1 MNGRA
6 LSLTANTEGEKDG
19 RAGRNAILQRSLFK
33 STLSIQ
39 YIFYITWLTSLQ
51 FSDSSRLKFC
61 SLIDNLLIPNFLKIS
76 KFKILRDT
84 SATFPVIPS
93 LNISSRLEQTVSSW
107 MKKKERKRRRGILSR
122 MKTRRSKKH
131 VVRNI
136 DMFTESGDLA
146 DQCRV
151 LHSRSH
157 ILYEAIPRFIA
168 SGIGGAHS
176 KIYELVSISDKWI
189 ASQFFWTMDGWRD
202 TFQLRGMIINFEQGG
217 NIGCND
223 ILIIFVQES
232 SNNVNSNYNYFRLLL
247 RIIGE

>member
-39 YIFYITWLTSLQ
+39 YIFCITWLTSLQ
-51 FSDSSRLKFC
+51 FSDLILKFC

-84 SATFPVIPS
+84 SAFHVIPS

-136 DMFTESGDLA
+136 DTFTESGDLA

-217 NIGCND
+217 NIGCDD

>member
-76 KFKILRDT
+76 KFKIL
-84 SATFPVIPS
+84 SQHFMLFHPWIFP
-93 LNISSRLEQTVSSW
+93 LASSKLCHRGW
-107 MKKKERKRRRGILSR
+107 KRKKEREGVESYREWKRDDQRNTLYEISTRSRNRGTWRINVVCFILAHTFY
-122 MKTRRSKKH
+122 MKRY
-131 VVRNI
+131 
-136 DMFTESGDLA
+136 
-146 DQCRV
+146 RV
-151 LHSRSH
+151 LSLPGLEGRIRRFTNSFQFLISGSR
-157 ILYEAIPRFIA
+157 LN
-168 SGIGGAHS
+168 
-176 KIYELVSISDKWI
+176 
-189 ASQFFWTMDGWRD
+189 FFGRWMDEEI
-202 TFQLRGMIINFEQGG
+202 RGMIINFEQGG

-223 ILIIFVQES
+223 ILIIFKKTRTTLIRSV
-232 SNNVNSNYNYFRLLL
+232 NYFQLLL
-247 RIIGE
+247 WIIGE

>member
-1 MNGRA
+1 MID
-6 LSLTANTEGEKDG
+6 LVT
-19 RAGRNAILQRSLFK
+19 ILRFF
-33 STLSIQ
+33 T
-39 YIFYITWLTSLQ
+39 
-51 FSDSSRLKFC
+51 
-61 SLIDNLLIPNFLKIS
+61 
-76 KFKILRDT
+76 FKILFVNRQLVNSKLPENFKIQDT
-84 SATFPVIPS
+84 IATFHVIPS

-136 DMFTESGDLA
+136 DTFTESGDLA

-217 NIGCND
+217 NIGCDD

>member
-1 MNGRA
+1 MID
-6 LSLTANTEGEKDG
+6 LVT
-19 RAGRNAILQRSLFK
+19 ILRFF
-33 STLSIQ
+33 T
-39 YIFYITWLTSLQ
+39 
-51 FSDSSRLKFC
+51 
-61 SLIDNLLIPNFLKIS
+61 
-76 KFKILRDT
+76 FKILFVNRQLVNSKLPENFKIQDT
-84 SATFPVIPS
+84 IATFHVIPS

-157 ILYEAIPRFIA
+157 ILYEAISLPGLEGRIRRFTNSFQFLI
-168 SGIGGAHS
+168 SGS
-176 KIYELVSISDKWI
+176 RLN
-189 ASQFFWTMDGWRD
+189 FFGRWMDEEI
-202 TFQLRGMIINFEQGG
+202 RGMIINFEQGG

>member
-84 SATFPVIPS
+84 SAFHVIPS

-136 DMFTESGDLA
+136 DTFTESGDLA

-189 ASQFFWTMDGWRD
+189 ASQSFWTMDGWRD

-223 ILIIFVQES
+223 ILIIFKKTRTTLIRSV
-232 SNNVNSNYNYFRLLL
+232 NYFQLLL
-247 RIIGE
+247 WIIGE

>member
-39 YIFYITWLTSLQ
+39 YIFCITWLTSLQ
-51 FSDSSRLKFC
+51 FSDLILKFC

-84 SATFPVIPS
+84 SAFHVIPS

-136 DMFTESGDLA
+136 DTFTESGDLA

-157 ILYEAIPRFIA
+157 ILYEAISLPGLEGRIRRFTNSFQFLI
-168 SGIGGAHS
+168 SGSRLNFFGRWMDEEIRFNYGG
-176 KIYELVSISDKWI
+176 W
-189 ASQFFWTMDGWRD
+189 
-202 TFQLRGMIINFEQGG
+202 
-217 NIGCND
+217 
-223 ILIIFVQES
+223 
-232 SNNVNSNYNYFRLLL
+232 
-247 RIIGE
+247 